1 MGKEARFFTFPVE
14 LLRGAFTDIRG
25 VCDVCPITGLSLKCK
40 PFTDIRGVCYD
51 ALAYAIYIRCKGYN
65 ETPDEAFEYFGITG
79 NADDAFKRGQEL
91 YDSFD
96 RPVLVSVNKD
106 IIFDFYQ
113 NPKTDFEI
121 AVFCAFCGLRSIIGT
136 KPYVKTNN
144 ALLLARMF
152 GYRSLEDF
160 EALREKPPY
169 YIAYFSTA
177 QKVRYQLTE
186 KIIKNE
192 LSLSWGLKYYSNQS
206 KGFYASFK
214 MEFDALV
221 LHAEK
226 NRKSTLLRQQQDEQ
240 KQVIERVKKQI
251 RGK

>member
-1 MGKEARFFTFPVE
+1 MGKKWEKDPEARFFTFPVE
-14 LLRGAFTDIRG
+14 LLRGAFTDI
-25 VCDVCPITGLSLKCK
+25 KC
-40 PFTDIRGVCYD
+40 VCYD
-51 ALAYAIYIRCKGYN
+51 ALAYTVYLRHKDYE
-65 ETPDEAFEYFGITG
+65 ET
-79 NADDAFKRGQEL
+79 ADRAFKYLGWGKVTDSRLYFNRGKVL

-96 RPVLVSVNKD
+96 RPPLVSVKKEV
-106 IIFDFYQ
+106 IIDFWL

-121 AVFCAFCGLRSIIGT
+121 AVFCAFCGLRSIIGA
-136 KPYVKTNN
+136 KPFVKTNN
-144 ALLLARMF
+144 GLLMARMF
-152 GYRSLEDF
+152 GFRSLGDF

-169 YIAYFSTA
+169 YVAYFSTA

-192 LSLSWGLKYYSNQS
+192 LSLNWGLKCYSNQS

-226 NRKSTLLRQQQDEQ
+226 SRKATLLRQQQEEQ
-240 KQVIERVKKQI
+240 KRVIEQIKKQV